1 MKVTVELYGATKDLS
16 KNNFLELEVKKN
28 SSIKDIKIN
37 LQKDYL
43 GRATFVYK
51 NNNEEGSVVIC
62 KNQTCSEKLKSFDQV
77 KNFLEN
83 NI

>member
-1 MKVTVELYGATKDLS
+1 MCE
-16 KNNFLELEVKKN
+16 N
-28 SSIKDIKIN
+28 SISFTFFGNHDSIKDIKIN
-37 LQKDYL
+37 LQKNYL

-51 NNNEEGSVVIC
+51 NNNEESSVVIC
-62 KNQTCSEKLKSFDQV
+62 KNQTCSEKLKNFDQV

>member
-1 MKVTVELYGATKDLS
+1 MSL
-16 KNNFLELEVKKN
+16 
-28 SSIKDIKIN
+28 DIDALIN
-37 LQKDYL
+37 AVD
-43 GRATFVYK
+43 K

-77 KNFLEN
+77 KKFLEN